1 MQPIQK
7 TLSNAFSLCVPTLFL
22 VQIANATVVRNVS
35 SDQAQGI
42 TGEAISVDVAPG
54 VGLNISFIQTGEF
67 VKKAWIDDPSRI
79 TLSFDGT
86 LCQTIS
92 QGQECSSDQGATVV
106 HLRQIRPIDF
116 PDLPRS
122 STNGTLLTLIT
133 EGTEGRKLYQ
143 FRVRPVAREPKYTTI
158 AVSPIVNRSTT
169 MAISPEPQLAQLPEA
184 SVATAVGVEPMIKA
198 PVPVIVAPPQMSS
211 VKTQSSELA
220 TNQELPQFNSSQSE
234 LPDLA
239 IPQATWRNRIV
250 PVIISPPANQSLEA
264 LTTSAPEQSSTM
276 QEWAQNLSSSN
287 YFQQL
292 QQ

>member
-1 MQPIQK
+1 MQLIQK
-7 TLSNAFSLCVPTLFL
+7 TLSNALILCVPTLFL
-22 VQIANATVVRNVS
+22 VQTANATVIRNVS

-42 TGEAISVDVAPG
+42 TGEAVSVDVAPG

-158 AVSPIVNRSTT
+158 AVSPIVNRSTA
-169 MAISPEPQLAQLPEA
+169 MAISPEPQVAQLPEA
-184 SVATAVGVEPMIKA
+184 SVTTAVGVESMLKA
-198 PVPVIVAPPQMSS
+198 PVPVMVAPPQISS
-211 VKTQSSELA
+211 VKTQSDELA
-220 TNQELPQFNSSQSE
+220 TDQELLPFNSSQSE
-234 LPDLA
+234 PPDLA

-250 PVIISPPANQSLEA
+250 PVIISPPANQSPKT
-264 LTTSAPEQSSTM
+264 LTTSVAEQPSTM

-287 YFQQL
+287 YFQRLPQ
-292 QQ
+292 